1 MNILNIKTTINS
13 FIIIILSI
21 ITIFNAQA
29 QSDSVT
35 FDNSELITMN
45 EMLDAD
51 SNTSELDKLENNE
64 SAVLKMQSTLTCPKC
79 QHQSTEVMQENACKV
94 FHKCE
99 ACSEMVKPKEKECC
113 VFCSYGSVKCPSKQK
128 IEMGQDN
135 GAL

>member
-1 MNILNIKTTINS
+1 MNTFNIKTATNS

-29 QSDSVT
+29 QSELVT
-35 FDNSELITMN
+35 LDNNDLITMN
-45 EMLDAD
+45 EMLAIDGDA
-51 SNTSELDKLENNE
+51 SELDNLENSE
-64 SAVLKMQSTLTCPKC
+64 AAVLKMQSTLTCPKC

-94 FHKCE
+94 FHKCSS
-99 ACSEMVKPKEKECC
+99 CSEMVKPKSKECC

-128 IEMGQDN
+128 IETGQGE